1 MKNTTT
7 TPEQFPVVTPGL
19 ERVHAAQYQ
28 TLISKEIPKLVPELP
43 EIVRLAEREAQT
55 LEAAAQFSQSAA
67 RADYEQEAAALRN
80 DPTAGNLERLKNIG
94 SMADRIDNYTRQ
106 HRALEED
113 AERLR
118 RQAAPL
124 IKAAS
129 ARLITRLGE
138 LAAAAEREES
148 ELMAKWSIP
157 STYESRIRPHYTRA
171 QQELAVYVRDQDEGR
186 FFSTISNWMKRFV

>member
-1 MKNTTT
+1 MKTT
-7 TPEQFPVVTPGL
+7 TPETFPAVTPGL
-19 ERVHAAQYQ
+19 ERVHAAKYQ
-28 TLISKEIPKLVPELP
+28 DLISKEIPKLVPELP

-67 RADYEQEAAALRN
+67 KHDYETEAAALRN
-80 DPTAGNLERLKNIG
+80 DPTPGNLERLKNIG
-94 SMADRIDNYTRQ
+94 SLADRIDNYTRQ
-106 HRALEED
+106 HRALAED

-118 RQAAPL
+118 RQAAPI
-124 IKAAS
+124 IKSSS
-129 ARLITRLGE
+129 ARLIKRLGE
-138 LAAAAEREES
+138 LGDQAEREES

-186 FFSTISNWMKRFV
+186 FHGTISSWLKRFL